1 MWTPHAELHGAP
13 CGGQRGIVD
22 KDLHKLIVR
31 QWQEPRAALMYIL
44 QGRFV
49 APLAAVEVAHMLR
62 WVVNP
67 TIQVVS
73 MLTSLSK
80 IDIEVFGPPV
90 AEGAVAVQ
98 RQPEVYFHTFTTAW
112 MMLLDVGGE
121 DGGAL
126 SQARRLI
133 ITTELKKMAEDLS
146 SYMREHY
153 NTLIYKEAAVRR
165 RVIHAANRDLLEFV
179 GEIADMAREL
189 RRKYPS
195 SPPPEDEGG
204 TANPPRFTL
213 LRELIGRSS
222 ASLLGRMD
230 IGLDVPGYGTG
241 PGLANK
247 KRKVVTSKVADNNN
261 NGRSKSSWGLVRT
274 IGDKI
279 VARQA
284 CVYSASGNDCSYEHG
299 GVARF
304 SYRYP
309 GRGAPDARGG
319 RGGGRGPGNG
329 AAGGRGE
336 GGSGRRNGPRCS
348 AGPTRGNRGVGTTS
362 AFSDPRMSVAPDG
375 VPQPGSVS
383 QDLFF
388 GESSGTVALPSIP
401 EPVYPHVCALTSHTS
416 SCVSALKTGKR

>member
-1 MWTPHAELHGAP
+1 
-13 CGGQRGIVD
+13 
-22 KDLHKLIVR
+22 
-31 QWQEPRAALMYIL
+31 MYIL

-49 APLAAVEVAHMLR
+49 APLATVEVAHMLR
-62 WVVNP
+62 RVVNSSS
-67 TIQVVS
+67 QVVS

-90 AEGAVAVQ
+90 AVGSVVP
-98 RQPEVYFHTFTTAW
+98 RQPEVHFHTFTTAW
-112 MMLLDVGGE
+112 VMLLDVGGE

-133 ITTELKKMAEDLS
+133 ITTELKKMAEDRS

-195 SPPPEDEGG
+195 SPPPEGEGG
-204 TANPPRFTL
+204 TANPPRFKL

-230 IGLDVPGYGTG
+230 TGLDVPGYGSG

-247 KRKVVTSKVADNNN
+247 KRKVVTSRVADNNN

-274 IGDKI
+274 IADEKI
-279 VARQA
+279 ARQA
-284 CVYSASGNDCSYEHG
+284 CVYS
-299 GVARF
+299 V
-304 SYRYP
+304 
-309 GRGAPDARGG
+309 
-319 RGGGRGPGNG
+319 
-329 AAGGRGE
+329 
-336 GGSGRRNGPRCS
+336 SGRACP
-348 AGPTRGNRGVGTTS
+348 ATIV
-362 AFSDPRMSVAPDG
+362 
-375 VPQPGSVS
+375 
-383 QDLFF
+383 
-388 GESSGTVALPSIP
+388 
-401 EPVYPHVCALTSHTS
+401 LTSMAS
-416 SCVSALKTGKR
+416 S

>member
-62 WVVNP
+62 RVVNP
-67 TIQVVS
+67 TSQVVS

-80 IDIEVFGPPV
+80 IDIEVFGPSV
-90 AEGAVAVQ
+90 AEGAVAVP
-98 RQPEVYFHTFTTAW
+98 RQPEVHFHTFTTAW
-112 MMLLDVGGE
+112 VMLLDVGGE

-146 SYMREHY
+146 SYIREHY

-195 SPPPEDEGG
+195 SPPPEGEGG

-274 IGDKI
+274 IRDKKN
-279 VARQA
+279 ARQA
-284 CVYSASGNDCSYEHG
+284 CVYSASGCACPRNDCPYEHGQQLGALPSPPPPPPAPLPPSLSQPPQQQQQPQRSIGATPVAASSGNG

-336 GGSGRRNGPRCS
+336 
-348 AGPTRGNRGVGTTS
+348 
-362 AFSDPRMSVAPDG
+362 
-375 VPQPGSVS
+375 
-383 QDLFF
+383 
-388 GESSGTVALPSIP
+388 ESSG
-401 EPVYPHVCALTSHTS
+401 
-416 SCVSALKTGKR
+416 